1 MNTTESLQ
9 DNMNKTVDF
18 YFDFSSNY
26 SYIGAHRI
34 ERLAK
39 RIDLD
44 VHWKPVALGAIFKA
58 LGTPPPNFN
67 SPKGRYASHDVVRSA
82 ADLGLPY
89 HWPKPFP
96 FSGIQ
101 ASRMFYVLE
110 QRGRKSEAVIW
121 ALAVFDAAFGAGRDC
136 SNPEVLLEIASKL
149 GLDGPALM
157 EAATTDEIKAA
168 LRAVT
173 DEAMG
178 RGVFGAP
185 TFFWGEEMFWGDDR
199 IELMGRMIE
208 AAA

>member
-1 MNTTESLQ
+1 MSITESLQ

-34 ERLAK
+34 ERLAR
-39 RIDLD
+39 RIGLD

-58 LGTPPPNFN
+58 LGTAPPNLN
-67 SPKGRYASHDVVRSA
+67 SPKGRYTSRDVVRSA

-101 ASRMFYVLE
+101 ASRMLYVLE
-110 QRGRKSEAVIW
+110 KQGRKDEVVAW
-121 ALAVFDAAFGAGRDC
+121 ALAVFDAAFGEGRDC

-149 GLDGPALM
+149 GLEGRALM
-157 EAATTDEIKAA
+157 EAAATDEIKAV

-173 DEAMG
+173 DEAMA

-185 TFFWGEEMFWGDDR
+185 TFCWGEEMFWGDDR

-208 AAA
+208 AVA